1 MEEWKEIG
9 AFPGYSVSTYGRV
22 RNDTTG
28 RIMAMLRNQK
38 GIVSVGLTQALVQH
52 KRSIAVLVANAFL
65 PKPDMNSFD
74 TPIHLDGDLENNHV
88 SNLMWRP
95 RWFAVK
101 YHQQFLTEKRGFL
114 VPVVDDSGEMFET
127 SWEAATKYGLID
139 REILTATL
147 NRTYVWP
154 TYQKFRVIS
163 ETDTH

>member
-1 MEEWKEIG
+1 MEEWKEIES
-9 AFPGYSVSTYGRV
+9 FPVYSVSTHGRV
-22 RNDTTG
+22 RNDETG
-28 RIMAMLRNQK
+28 YFMALLRNQK
-38 GIVSVGLTQALVQH
+38 GIINVGLTQNLVQY
-52 KRSIAVLVANAFL
+52 KRSVAVLVAHAFL
-65 PKPDMNSFD
+65 PRPKQHTFD
-74 TPIHLDGDLENNHV
+74 TPIHLDGDRGNNHV
-88 SNLMWRP
+88 ENLMWRP